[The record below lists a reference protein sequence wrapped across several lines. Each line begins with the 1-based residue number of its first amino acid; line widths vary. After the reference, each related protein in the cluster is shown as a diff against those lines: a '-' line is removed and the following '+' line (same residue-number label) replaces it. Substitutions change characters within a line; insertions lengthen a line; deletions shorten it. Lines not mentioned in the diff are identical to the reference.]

1 MVARLSETTK
11 KVNILS
17 NNMIQTTI
25 RRILKAGAIG
35 FYRNKFISLGTI
47 FVMVI
52 TLSLI
57 ASIFF
62 ARSAINTTL
71 AQLKGKVDINV
82 YFTTTAPEEKI
93 KEIALA
99 VKGLPEVADIQYT
112 SRDQAL
118 AEFKDN
124 HKNDELTLR
133 ALQELGENPLGAVLS
148 IKAKD
153 TNQYESIAKF
163 LEGGS
168 QYIAQN
174 PGLIDKIN
182 YRNNK
187 VIIDKLNIITAGISL
202 WGQIAAGV
210 FIAISIMITFVTIR
224 LAIYVFREEI
234 SVMQLVGA
242 DNLYIRGPFIVEG
255 MLYGAFAAL
264 LTMILFWPLS
274 AWATAHTVDYLAGIS
289 FLEYYQTHFFS
300 LFGTLLATGI
310 AVGAVSS
317 FLAVRRYLR

>member
-1 MVARLSETTK
+1 
-11 KVNILS
+11 
-17 NNMIQTTI
+17 MIQTTT
-25 RRILKAGAIG
+25 RRIFKAGLIG

-62 ARSAINTTL
+62 TRSAINTTL
-71 AQLKGKVDINV
+71 AQLKNKVDINV
-82 YFTTTAPEEKI
+82 YFVVGAPEEKI
-93 KEIALA
+93 KEVALA
-99 VKGLPEVADIQYT
+99 VKNLPEVADIEYT
-112 SRDQAL
+112 SREQAL
-118 AEFKDN
+118 EEFKER
-124 HKNDELTLR
+124 HKNDELTLQ

-153 TNQYESIAKF
+153 TNQYESIAQF

-174 PGLIDKIN
+174 PGLIEKIN

-187 VIIDKLNIITAGISL
+187 VIIDKLNIITDGVSV
-202 WGQIAAGV
+202 WGQILAIV
-210 FIAISIMITFVTIR
+210 FMAISVMITFVTIR

-255 MLYGAFAAL
+255 MIYGALAATI
-264 LTMILFWPLS
+264 TMLLFWPLS
-274 AWATAHTVDYLAGIS
+274 AWATSKTGDYLAGIS
-289 FLEYYQTHFFS
+289 FFDFYTSHFFS
-300 LFGTLLATGI
+300 LYGILLLAGMG
-310 AVGAVSS
+310 VGAVSS
-317 FLAVRRYLR
+317 YLAVRRYLS

>member
-1 MVARLSETTK
+1 
-11 KVNILS
+11 
-17 NNMIQTTI
+17 MIQTTT
-25 RRILKAGAIG
+25 RRIFKAGLIG

-62 ARSAINTTL
+62 TRSAINTTL
-71 AQLKGKVDINV
+71 AQLKNKVDINV
-82 YFTTTAPEEKI
+82 YFVVGAPEEKI
-93 KEIALA
+93 KEVALA
-99 VKGLPEVADIQYT
+99 VKNLPEVADIQYT
-112 SRDQAL
+112 SREQAL
-118 AEFKDN
+118 EEFKER
-124 HKNDELTLR
+124 HKNDELTLQ

-153 TNQYESIAKF
+153 TNQYESIAQF

-168 QYIAQN
+168 PYIAQN
-174 PGLIDKIN
+174 PGLIEKIN

-187 VIIDKLNIITAGISL
+187 VIIDKLNIITDGISV
-202 WGQIAAGV
+202 WGQILAIV
-210 FIAISIMITFVTIR
+210 FMAISVMITFVTIR

-255 MLYGAFAAL
+255 MIYGALAATI
-264 LTMILFWPLS
+264 TMLLFWPLS
-274 AWATAHTVDYLAGIS
+274 AWATAKTSDYLAGIS
-289 FLEYYQTHFFS
+289 FFDYYTSHFFS
-300 LFGTLLATGI
+300 LYGILLLAGTS
-310 AVGAVSS
+310 VGAISS
-317 FLAVRRYLR
+317 YLAVRRYLR